1 MYIRFVGLV
10 KKLNVIAMKTQIH
23 LGARAFA
30 SPSDILNLEAKENYT
45 LIHFAD
51 NTKLLSS
58 TTMGTIEKRLEPY
71 RFFRVNRSTI
81 INLEHLDRFSVF
93 ASTVTL
99 RSAVNSKPAFR
110 LSRRRIAAFEACVN
124 L

>member
-1 MYIRFVGLV
+1 
-10 KKLNVIAMKTQIH
+10 MKTKIH

-30 SPSDILNLEAKENYT
+30 SPSDILNIEAKENYT

-81 INLEHLDRFSVF
+81 INLEYLDRFSVF
-93 ASTVTL
+93 ACTARL

-110 LSRRRIAAFEACVN
+110 LSRRRVAAFKACVN
-124 L
+124 A

>member
-1 MYIRFVGLV
+1 
-10 KKLNVIAMKTQIH
+10 MKTQIH

-71 RFFRVNRSTI
+71 GFFRINRSI
-81 INLEHLDRFSVF
+81 VINLKHANRFLIVTNNTKLEHDSK
-93 ASTVTL
+93 
-99 RSAVNSKPAFR
+99 KPAIL
-110 LSRRRIAAFEACVN
+110 LSRRRVAAFQACLN
-124 L
+124 A